1 MSAVPIELM
10 NRLDKSITRARFFA
24 GAFAMLLVMLLA
36 SAGCSHDEAP
46 GSYPAV
52 NQAQCLP
59 NNLAL
64 TDQGGKTIPLDSL
77 RGTPVLVDFI
87 YTTCTST
94 CPLLTQKMAAV
105 AKLLG
110 PALGNKVKIVSFTI
124 DPAHDGPPELAK
136 YADRM
141 GASDPGWIFLT
152 GTPAQIAQVLAIYG
166 LKIGHGSDGS
176 IMHMTAA
183 YLLGPDGRQVRQYD
197 GLEVSAQTIVSDIN
211 RAS

>member
-1 MSAVPIELM
+1 MD
-10 NRLDKSITRARFFA
+10 RLDKPLARARIFA
-24 GAFAMLLVMLLA
+24 GVFAAMLVAIVIA
-36 SAGCSHDEAP
+36 SAGCSHPDAP

-59 NNLAL
+59 DSLAL
-64 TDQGGKTIPLDSL
+64 VDQAGNKIPLDSL

-110 PALGNKVKIVSFTI
+110 PALGSKVKIISFTI
-124 DPAHDGPPELAK
+124 DPAHDGPPELAN

-141 GASDPGWIFLT
+141 GANDSGWIFLT
-152 GTPAQIAQVLAIYG
+152 GTPAQIEQVLEIYG

-183 YLLGPDGRQVRQYD
+183 FLLGPNGRQVRQYD
-197 GLEVSAQTIVSDIN
+197 GLEVSAQTMVSDIARVN
-211 RAS
+211 S

>member
-1 MSAVPIELM
+1 MY
-10 NRLDKSITRARFFA
+10 RLDKAAMHARFFA
-24 GAFAMLLVMLLA
+24 GVLAAMLLAMLVV
-36 SAGCSHDEAP
+36 SIGCSRGEAP

-59 NNLAL
+59 GNLAL
-64 TDQGGKTIPLDSL
+64 VDQAGKKIPLDSL

-110 PALGNKVKIVSFTI
+110 PALGSKVKIVSFTI

-141 GASDPGWIFLT
+141 GANDPGWIFLT

-166 LKIGHGSDGS
+166 LKIGQGSDGS
-176 IMHMTAA
+176 IMHMTATF
-183 YLLGPDGRQVRQYD
+183 LLGPNGHQLRQYD

-211 RAS
+211 RASS

>member
-1 MSAVPIELM
+1 M
-10 NRLDKSITRARFFA
+10 DKPARAQIFA
-24 GAFAMLLVMLLA
+24 WIFAAMLFV
-36 SAGCSHDEAP
+36 SSGCSRGDAP

-59 NNLAL
+59 DNLEL
-64 TDQGGKTIPLDSL
+64 VDQAGKKIPLDSL

-110 PALGNKVKIVSFTI
+110 PALGSKVKIVSFTI
-124 DPAHDGPPELAK
+124 DPAHDGPPELAR
-136 YADRM
+136 YAERM

-166 LKIGHGSDGS
+166 LKIGQGSDGS

-183 YLLGPDGRQVRQYD
+183 FLLGASGRQLRQYN

-211 RAS
+211 RAG

>member
-1 MSAVPIELM
+1 M
-10 NRLDKSITRARFFA
+10 DKPARAQIFA
-24 GAFAMLLVMLLA
+24 WIFAAMLFV
-36 SAGCSHDEAP
+36 SSGCSRGDAP

-59 NNLAL
+59 DNLEL
-64 TDQGGKTIPLDSL
+64 VDQAGKKIPLDSL

-110 PALGNKVKIVSFTI
+110 PALGSKVKIVSFTI
-124 DPAHDGPPELAK
+124 DPAHDGPPELAR
-136 YADRM
+136 YAERM

-166 LKIGHGSDGS
+166 LKIGQGSDGS

-183 YLLGPDGRQVRQYD
+183 FLLGASGRQLRQYN

>member
-1 MSAVPIELM
+1 MYL
-10 NRLDKSITRARFFA
+10 LDKPAHAQIFA
-24 GAFAMLLVMLLA
+24 CVFAAMLLL
-36 SAGCSHDEAP
+36 SSGCSRDEAP

-59 NNLAL
+59 ENLAL
-64 TDQGGKTIPLDSL
+64 VDQAGKKIPLDSL

-110 PALGNKVKIVSFTI
+110 PALGSKVKIVSFTI
-124 DPAHDGPPELAK
+124 DPAHDGPSELAK
-136 YADRM
+136 YAERM
-141 GASDPGWIFLT
+141 GAGDPGWIFLT

-166 LKIGHGSDGS
+166 LKIGQGSDGS

-183 YLLGPDGRQVRQYD
+183 FLLGPGGRQLRQYN